1 MILRINYIEF
11 GKRHHLLVSHFSL
24 VINHSLSSER
34 RLGTRQ
40 CRYARRRERASTRD
54 GALSNAS
61 FWWHLGCPVRDL
73 TNLLILGLRHRC
85 RGKASMASRRR
96 QPAAPFCSI
105 GGRGLAV
112 HVLAVVVLAASWAP
126 LLYELPGADAM
137 RLSRAW
143 TEKHWCESVEE
154 PEWPFAYEKFP
165 GHEFEKKGR
174 TNSNKYVRRSTK
186 KRPMR

>member
-1 MILRINYIEF
+1 MLALFPQITSQLPALGKLRLHP
-11 GKRHHLLVSHFSL
+11 RLQSAQQ
-24 VINHSLSSER
+24 R
-34 RLGTRQ
+34 RGEGLGG
-40 CRYARRRERASTRD
+40 E
-54 GALSNAS
+54 
-61 FWWHLGCPVRDL
+61 LG
-73 TNLLILGLRHRC
+73 
-85 RGKASMASRRR
+85 
-96 QPAAPFCSI
+96 
-105 GGRGLAV
+105 
-112 HVLAVVVLAASWAP
+112 
-126 LLYELPGADAM
+126 ELPGADAM

>member
-1 MILRINYIEF
+1 
-11 GKRHHLLVSHFSL
+11 
-24 VINHSLSSER
+24 
-34 RLGTRQ
+34 
-40 CRYARRRERASTRD
+40 
-54 GALSNAS
+54 
-61 FWWHLGCPVRDL
+61 
-73 TNLLILGLRHRC
+73 
-85 RGKASMASRRR
+85 MASRRR